1 METGYYCKYCEFFA
15 KTIHL
20 LKQHLISR
28 KHKSLSN
35 DHMDIED
42 YKKTTYRCLNCS
54 KISNDKS
61 NMTRHIKTIKCNKE
75 NKPVKSSGEK
85 TNVESL
91 CEIMDIAMEI
101 HNRDKRMKMIKLF
114 IDEKE
119 KLRDKELELTS
130 KMKDIYE
137 NENEFHKKVAV
148 NAGQIVNKT
157 MNMLTYAAQNLKE
170 SPKLEMLD
178 SKTARNLLKYES
190 DNGCLKKDLEND
202 KIAEYIAKMSEAKIL
217 PKHLGN
223 TLVGHYKHD
232 DPNRQSLWTTD
243 VNRVKFITRTNDG
256 WIKDANG
263 DIINKNIITPLLKEV
278 AIIMDEYCNTR
289 SSHIDKMSGIEEAKF
304 VEVSEQRLNIKSD
317 IITKRLNKSII
328 KHIAPYFIMQK
339 QLK

>member
-1 METGYYCKYCEFFA
+1 
-15 KTIHL
+15 
-20 LKQHLISR
+20 
-28 KHKSLSN
+28 
-35 DHMDIED
+35 
-42 YKKTTYRCLNCS
+42 
-54 KISNDKS
+54 
-61 NMTRHIKTIKCNKE
+61 
-75 NKPVKSSGEK
+75 
-85 TNVESL
+85 
-91 CEIMDIAMEI
+91 
-101 HNRDKRMKMIKLF
+101 
-114 IDEKE
+114 
-119 KLRDKELELTS
+119 
-130 KMKDIYE
+130 
-137 NENEFHKKVAV
+137 
-148 NAGQIVNKT
+148 
-157 MNMLTYAAQNLKE
+157 MLTYAAQNLKE